1 MFFRVSLTF
10 LLFTSKL
17 THLVYFYFYL
27 KLYNY
32 HNLKYLCPI
41 QHAHYKKRL
50 VFFVNVSGVIIFLE
64 VSPSVFI
71 MDLMKIILIYLVL
84 VAVVDTA
91 PLARKPFIRARDI
104 VKRVEQQQYLLVDQE
119 PADFSEGSGK
129 RSERSIAGKN
139 TGTQHCPWDFE
150 NDRDANRIPQ
160 TIAKAVCKN
169 CASHCRKVDFEHKI
183 LKISRTDEVRTDG
196 KKVQLNVWKWEIVT
210 LPIAFVYE
218 PLN

>member
-1 MFFRVSLTF
+1 
-10 LLFTSKL
+10 
-17 THLVYFYFYL
+17 
-27 KLYNY
+27 
-32 HNLKYLCPI
+32 
-41 QHAHYKKRL
+41 
-50 VFFVNVSGVIIFLE
+50 
-64 VSPSVFI
+64 

-91 PLARKPFIRARDI
+91 PLATESSDKLIIIHAKDI

-119 PADFSEGSGK
+119 PAEFSEGSGK

-150 NDRDANRIPQ
+150 NDRDVNRIPQ

-183 LKISRTDEVRTDG
+183 LKISRTDEVKTDG
-196 KKVQLNVWKWEIVT
+196 KKVQLNVWKWDIVT
-210 LPIAFVYE
+210 LPIAFVYD